1 MGRPICDFTEAL
13 QQLNKQRGGGETR
26 LSTSCGFGGVLESM
40 MGPGRGGPG
49 QARVWGGAHSRRPT
63 GDGGEG
69 EGGQQ
74 LARARGLA
82 ELSSARRS
90 GGGVLLVGGRSSS
103 ANSDDTIGDGRT
115 DFIGEP
121 FVDITLIAQ
130 GHSSSVKF
138 RIDRRSSHLEHFSS
152 KVVVHDS
159 LVFSSSRAIA
169 GRAAAVASQHLEKLI
184 HYNLYDDDDDDEEVP
199 SGWSSEG
206 AAEGGGR
213 GRGRGG
219 ADGFA
224 HGGQRL
230 GSTSVVANIQQWT
243 TSPSSWSMRSPPPVI
258 SSPVV
263 NNYST
268 SPGPTVSQM
277 WYDLSVSSSNS
288 CSSPKVTVSH
298 PLKPPPSPSPSGKQ
312 RFMFKRCGTNANAN
326 GTNSEGK
333 NCAAAAG
340 GSDSYS
346 ASNGPESPSSSDDG
360 SGNASGDEK
369 LESSEYLTVFVGE
382 RSCKRVKY
390 VISKHFLRH
399 HLFQVLLKCSEDEV
413 GVENEFRGGVP
424 IVCDP
429 ALFVQL
435 VTVVGATLFAEIPAD
450 SK

>member
-1 MGRPICDFTEAL
+1 
-13 QQLNKQRGGGETR
+13 
-26 LSTSCGFGGVLESM
+26 
-40 MGPGRGGPG
+40 
-49 QARVWGGAHSRRPT
+49 
-63 GDGGEG
+63 
-69 EGGQQ
+69 
-74 LARARGLA
+74 
-82 ELSSARRS
+82 
-90 GGGVLLVGGRSSS
+90 
-103 ANSDDTIGDGRT
+103 
-115 DFIGEP
+115 
-121 FVDITLIAQ
+121 
-130 GHSSSVKF
+130 
-138 RIDRRSSHLEHFSS
+138 
-152 KVVVHDS
+152 
-159 LVFSSSRAIA
+159 
-169 GRAAAVASQHLEKLI
+169 
-184 HYNLYDDDDDDEEVP
+184 
-199 SGWSSEG
+199 
-206 AAEGGGR
+206 
-213 GRGRGG
+213 
-219 ADGFA
+219 
-224 HGGQRL
+224 
-230 GSTSVVANIQQWT
+230 
-243 TSPSSWSMRSPPPVI
+243 MRSPPPVI